1 MWLTHSGG
9 CCDRYGSGGAIS
21 RTKLVTHENVGTR
34 TFRAGA
40 RAGGRAGPIFC
51 SLPSPCEDCILGL
64 KNSMDD
70 VYGIEGTASRLL
82 DEIESIEAIL
92 GAEKVE
98 VFPAQ
103 RCALL
108 ARLRDDEHFDTAPC
122 ASDDERTV
130 IVLDDIG
137 SDHSRLRISAPL
149 LYPAQP
155 CVVTVDSQAFTRSVA
170 DSVGAELTA
179 AAAKLAGSEAMFEL
193 IGLLELKIEET
204 CAAAATTTTTCGQD
218 RELSAASADATSA
231 AESQPSTVVLHI
243 DHMNDSATYI
253 KKLRLWSEEL
263 ELGAVVLYRLRTKAV
278 NATSGG
284 KSVTPV
290 SSTFTTIGARTPLC
304 LTHQPIAFS
313 VCRKGGLKASGSCWM
328 VI

>member
-1 MWLTHSGG
+1 
-9 CCDRYGSGGAIS
+9 
-21 RTKLVTHENVGTR
+21 
-34 TFRAGA
+34 
-40 RAGGRAGPIFC
+40 
-51 SLPSPCEDCILGL
+51 
-64 KNSMDD
+64 MDD

-204 CAAAATTTTTCGQD
+204 CAAATTTTTTTTTCGQD
-218 RELSAASADATSA
+218 R
-231 AESQPSTVVLHI
+231 
-243 DHMNDSATYI
+243 
-253 KKLRLWSEEL
+253 
-263 ELGAVVLYRLRTKAV
+263 
-278 NATSGG
+278 
-284 KSVTPV
+284 
-290 SSTFTTIGARTPLC
+290 
-304 LTHQPIAFS
+304 
-313 VCRKGGLKASGSCWM
+313 
-328 VI
+328 